1 MSLRTAADPDG
12 LTCESPITAMN
23 RALRGRRHPP
33 SPLRASA
40 NELLK
45 WRSTEFLTAEVTQE
59 FLDAWR
65 TALSPEPGT
74 LSPASC
80 NDIMK
85 QRLEKLSH
93 DSFMAKHV
101 KEKIREKIS
110 SEQETYSTAVGIIK
124 KERKQSIRA
133 RLEARLDAR
142 MAGVIAP
149 SDRMG
154 VLTERDRV

>member
-1 MSLRTAADPDG
+1 
-12 LTCESPITAMN
+12 MN

-45 WRSTEFLTAEVTQE
+45 WRSTEFLTAEVAQE

-80 NDIMK
+80 DDIMN

-110 SEQETYSTAVGIIK
+110 SEQEIYSTAVGIIK

>member
-45 WRSTEFLTAEVTQE
+45 WRSTEFLTAEVAQE
-59 FLDAWR
+59 FLDAWG

-80 NDIMK
+80 DDIMK

-93 DSFMAKHV
+93 DSFMWP
-101 KEKIREKIS
+101 
-110 SEQETYSTAVGIIK
+110 ST
-124 KERKQSIRA
+124 
-133 RLEARLDAR
+133 
-142 MAGVIAP
+142 
-149 SDRMG
+149 
-154 VLTERDRV
+154 

>member
-45 WRSTEFLTAEVTQE
+45 WRSTEFLTAEVAQE

-80 NDIMK
+80 DDIMN

-110 SEQETYSTAVGIIK
+110 SEQEIYIQHGGRHHQEGEKAVHPG
-124 KERKQSIRA
+124 
-133 RLEARLDAR
+133 
-142 MAGVIAP
+142 AP
-149 SDRMG
+149 GGSA
-154 VLTERDRV
+154 

>member
-1 MSLRTAADPDG
+1 MAYGTVARAGHALAGEFCD
-12 LTCESPITAMN
+12 EIMN
-23 RALRGRRHPP
+23 
-33 SPLRASA
+33 
-40 NELLK
+40 
-45 WRSTEFLTAEVTQE
+45 
-59 FLDAWR
+59 
-65 TALSPEPGT
+65 
-74 LSPASC
+74 
-80 NDIMK
+80 

-110 SEQETYSTAVGIIK
+110 SEQEIYSTAVGIIK

-149 SDRMG
+149 SDAQMPFT
-154 VLTERDRV
+154 VSHFPSIMSLA

>member
-1 MSLRTAADPDG
+1 MAYGTVA
-12 LTCESPITAMN
+12 
-23 RALRGRRHPP
+23 RAGH
-33 SPLRASA
+33 
-40 NELLK
+40 
-45 WRSTEFLTAEVTQE
+45 
-59 FLDAWR
+59 
-65 TALSPEPGT
+65 ALA
-74 LSPASC
+74 ASC
-80 NDIMK
+80 DDIMN